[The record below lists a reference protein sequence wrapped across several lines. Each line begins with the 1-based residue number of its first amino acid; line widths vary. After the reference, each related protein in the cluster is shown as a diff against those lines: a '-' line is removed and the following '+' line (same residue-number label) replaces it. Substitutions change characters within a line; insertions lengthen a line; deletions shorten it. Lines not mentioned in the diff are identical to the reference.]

1 MIHPIKSFAGIEGG
15 NIDITR
21 SFVKVLNDSSKK
33 EDRIRTSSG
42 RFIGKLQVIGGQVGR
57 KPIEE
62 KIFKDF

>member
-1 MIHPIKSFAGIEGG
+1 
-15 NIDITR
+15 
-21 SFVKVLNDSSKK
+21 VLNDSSKK

-62 KIFKDF
+62 KIFKDFLNTAWNPCIWQHWN